1 MLQWSQKLQT
11 RGGFRAFVMRFIL
24 RGKFLILG
32 PDGAELAVNGQ
43 KERAILAVLAL
54 TDGYVRS
61 RSWLQDLLWSDRFP
75 EQSSASLRRALSN
88 IRRALGDHR
97 DRLVSDRTSVAL
109 EAPIRI
115 DWGTVEEG
123 PLLAGIRVSDPAF
136 QTWLQGV
143 RYHRDGEVRRKPRAK
158 GTQSGG
164 ERIAITL
171 ASPKGSEEL
180 RFVTRHLIDLLAQD
194 LKSRGPIEVAIADD
208 GMDEEEATG
217 QGFIWHAEVDS
228 VETAGQWIAGIRVF
242 RNRPRRY
249 LWSGRL
255 RRSMDLD
262 GIFADLSVTDFVGR
276 AVTSIHA
283 ADREATGVYRN
294 LLTAAQKVFL
304 GDRDELELADRIFAG
319 LEPEDRNGTTA
330 AWRAYVGLTRLLE
343 YGVDDPDQCD
353 MALSFAQ
360 DAQQRGVGNA
370 LAMAL
375 AAQVTLKVGGE
386 VERGQYLA
394 ELAARYDD
402 RNPYALHA
410 LSQASV
416 LRGDYLA
423 GYKFAEDGR
432 RASASLPHGYCWDM
446 QTCLAALGIGRRDLA
461 YELAHSAHLKMAHYR
476 PALRYLAAL
485 SLLDNRHEEAETWC
499 RKLRRLEPQ
508 FQQGMLLS
516 ESYPIDTF
524 RKIGLQSELASVW
537 TP

>member
-1 MLQWSQKLQT
+1 MLTAPSKVDL
-11 RGGFRAFVMRFIL
+11 GDGFRALVMRFIL
-24 RGKFLILG
+24 RGRFHILG
-32 PDGAELAVNGQ
+32 PDGSELAVNGQ

-54 TDGYVRS
+54 TDGHVRA
-61 RSWLQDLLWSDRFP
+61 RAWLQDLLWSDRFP

-88 IRRALGDHR
+88 IRRAFGDNR
-97 DRLVSDRTSVAL
+97 DWLVSDRTSVSL
-109 EAPIRI
+109 EVPIEI

-123 PLLAGIRVSDPAF
+123 PILADVRVSDPAF

-143 RYHRDGEVRRKPRAK
+143 RYHHDGEVRRKPREQAP
-158 GTQSGG
+158 QSGA

-171 ASPKGSEEL
+171 ASPQGSEAL
-180 RFVTRHLIDLLAQD
+180 RFVTRHLTDLLAQD
-194 LKSRGPIEVAIADD
+194 LKSRGPIEVALADGAIAP
-208 GMDEEEATG
+208 EEATG
-217 QGFIWHAEVDS
+217 QDFIWHAEIDS
-228 VETAGQWIAGIRVF
+228 VEVAGEWIAGIRVF

-255 RRSMDLD
+255 RRPMSVTGIYSDLT
-262 GIFADLSVTDFVGR
+262 VTDFVGR

-343 YGVDDPDQCD
+343 YGVDDPQQSET
-353 MALSFAQ
+353 ALSFAE

-423 GYKFAEDGR
+423 GYKYAEDGR
-432 RASASLPHGYCWDM
+432 QASASLPHGYCWDM
-446 QTCLAALGIGRRDLA
+446 QTCLASLGIGQRDTA

-485 SLLDNRHEEAETWC
+485 SLLDGRLEDAERWS
-499 RKLRRLEPQ
+499 RKLRRIEPQ
-508 FQQGMLLS
+508 FRPEMLLS
-516 ESYPIDTF
+516 ESYPVDTF
-524 RKIGLQSELASVW
+524 RKIGLQSELASIW